1 MSQKRGKQKKAAKR
15 RAGISIRLQL
25 TVGFLIPVLFMVGIG
40 WISYTKA
47 SEGLIRN
54 YEASAC
60 TVLEMTM
67 ASFDEAMQT
76 ISAITLELAQD
87 KTVNSYALGGYQSDT
102 SKQGQAKT
110 TISNNINVKQTASW
124 MIESIH
130 IIPVD
135 GVEIITT
142 QRQEAS
148 GMESFIGEMKN
159 AQEGELLA
167 DGYLHWGS
175 SHDFVDEKMNT
186 GDYILYCSRS
196 FNSGDIRGL
205 ILVDVSEKAIADLL
219 SEVDLGPGSYVSFIT
234 AEGREVSSDASFSA
248 KDLAQINW
256 EGGADYVDYQ
266 GQKYFYMTAVS
277 SVTGG
282 RMIAMVPKS
291 YITKSSE
298 EIRNITLILVV
309 IACAAALLISTC
321 VIAGIS
327 GNIKRSVKRLDE
339 VSKGN
344 LAESAKREHP
354 AHNEFGKLHGAMSN
368 TVVRMR
374 ELIQA
379 VSDMKD
385 EVLSS
390 GDTVMVSGNELSS
403 LIESVSMQM
412 EEIND
417 IIALQ
422 NGEVTECNGQMEELS
437 VQIKNVSSSIFNT
450 IENITNSRKMI
461 DDGMETV
468 DEMARQSRQTAD
480 ATREVQEHV
489 MRLAGKL
496 EEIAEFVSDIQNIA
510 SQTNLLSLNASIEAA
525 RAGEHGRGFSVV
537 ASEIRSLADD
547 SARTAEEIQKI
558 IEEVSVYS
566 HSAIQKV
573 EEAEGISKGQMESAK
588 HTTAAFHQMNEIME
602 GLIESMQQVTRDVD
616 EMNHDRKQALKS
628 IHSIG
633 ESSGSTV
640 KAADEVRSILESQ
653 MQSAESL
660 KAETGRMKE
669 NMRQLE
675 EAIETFKL

>member
-1 MSQKRGKQKKAAKR
+1 MLQEKGRQNKAVKR
-15 RAGISIRLQL
+15 RAGFSIRLQL
-25 TVGFLIPVLFMVGIG
+25 TLGFLIPVLFMVGIG

-47 SEGLIRN
+47 SEGLIEN

-60 TVLEMTM
+60 TALEMTM
-67 ASFDEAMQT
+67 ISFDDAMKT
-76 ISAITLELAQD
+76 VSAITLELAQD
-87 KTVNSYALGGYQSDT
+87 KTVNVYALGGYRSDS
-102 SKQGQAKT
+102 SKETQAKT
-110 TISNNINVKQTASW
+110 TARDNITVKQTTNW
-124 MIESIH
+124 MIEGIH
-130 IIPVD
+130 IIPTD
-135 GVEIITT
+135 EMEIITT
-142 QRQEAS
+142 QRQDAS
-148 GMESFIGEMKN
+148 GMKSFIGEMQD

-167 DGYLHWGS
+167 DGSLHWGS
-175 SHDFVDEKMNT
+175 SHEFIDEKMNT
-186 GDYILYCSRS
+186 GDYILYCSKS

-205 ILVDVSEKAIADLL
+205 VLVDISKKAIEDLL
-219 SEVDLGPGSYVSFIT
+219 SQMDLGPGSYVSFIT
-234 AEGREVSSDASFSA
+234 AEGKEVSSDPSFSA
-248 KDLAQINW
+248 KDLTQIDW

-266 GQKYFYMTAVS
+266 GQKYFYMTAES

-298 EIRNITLILVV
+298 EIRNITLVLVI
-309 IACAAALLISTC
+309 IACVIALLISTY
-321 VIAGIS
+321 VISIIS
-327 GNIKRSVKRLDE
+327 RNIKKSVNRLDQ
-339 VSKGN
+339 VSQGN
-344 LAESAKREHP
+344 LAESAKRERP
-354 AHNEFGKLHGAMSN
+354 AHNEFGKLHEAMSN

-390 GDTVMVSGNELSS
+390 GDTVMGSSNELSS

-422 NGEVTECNGQMEELS
+422 NGEITECNGQMEELS
-437 VQIKNVSSSIFNT
+437 VQIKNVSSSIFTT

-468 DEMARQSRQTAD
+468 DEMAKQSRQTAD

-537 ASEIRSLADD
+537 ASEIRGLADD

-558 IEEVSVYS
+558 IEEISVYS
-566 HSAIQKV
+566 RSAIQKV
-573 EEAEGISKGQMESAK
+573 EEAEGISEGQMESAK

-602 GLIESMQQVTRDVD
+602 GLIASMQQVTRDVD
-616 EMNHDRKQALKS
+616 EMNQDRKQALKS

-633 ESSGSTV
+633 ESSGNTV
-640 KAADEVRSILESQ
+640 KAADEVNRFLESQ

>member
-1 MSQKRGKQKKAAKR
+1 MLQKKGKQKKAAKR
-15 RAGISIRLQL
+15 RVGVSIRLQL
-25 TVGFLIPVLFMVGIG
+25 TIGFLIPVLFVVGIG
-40 WISYTKA
+40 WISYSKA
-47 SEGLIRN
+47 SEGLVQN

-60 TVLEMTM
+60 TALEMTM
-67 ASFDEAMQT
+67 TSFDDAMKT
-76 ISAITLELAQD
+76 VSAITLELAQD
-87 KTVNSYALGGYQSDT
+87 KTINAYALGGYRSDS
-102 SKQGQAKT
+102 SKQSQAKT
-110 TISNNINVKQTASW
+110 TALDNITVKQTTNW
-124 MIESIH
+124 MIEGIH
-130 IIPVD
+130 IIPTD
-135 GVEIITT
+135 GMEIITT
-142 QRQEAS
+142 ERQDAT
-148 GMESFIGEMKN
+148 GMKSFIEEMQD

-167 DGYLHWGS
+167 DGSLHWGS
-175 SHDFVDEKMNT
+175 SHEFIDEKMNT
-186 GDYILYCSRS
+186 GDYILYCSKA
-196 FNSGDIRGL
+196 FNGGDIKGL
-205 ILVDVSEKAIADLL
+205 VLVDISKGAIADLL
-219 SEVDLGPGSYVSFIT
+219 SQADFGPGSYVSFIT
-234 AEGREVSSDASFSA
+234 AEGREVSSDPSFSA
-248 KDLAQINW
+248 KDFTQIDW

-266 GQKYFYMTAVS
+266 GQKYFYMTATS
-277 SVTGG
+277 SATGA

-298 EIRNITLILVV
+298 EIRNITLVMV
-309 IACAAALLISTC
+309 AVACAVALFISAY

-327 GNIKRSVKRLDE
+327 RNIKKSVKRLDE
-339 VSKGN
+339 VSRGN
-344 LAESAKREHP
+344 LTESAKRERP
-354 AHNEFGKLHGAMSN
+354 AHNEFGKLHEAMSN

-390 GDTVMVSGNELSS
+390 GDTVMVSSNELSS
-403 LIESVSMQM
+403 LIERVSMQM

-461 DDGMETV
+461 DEGMETV

-537 ASEIRSLADD
+537 ASEIRGLADD
-547 SARTAEEIQKI
+547 SAKTAEEIQKI
-558 IEEVSVYS
+558 IEEISVYS
-566 HSAIQKV
+566 RSAIQKV
-573 EEAEGISKGQMESAK
+573 EEAEGISEGQMESAK
-588 HTTAAFHQMNEIME
+588 HTTSAFHQMNEIME

-616 EMNHDRKQALKS
+616 EMNQDRKLALKS

-633 ESSGSTV
+633 ESSGNTV
-640 KAADEVRSILESQ
+640 KAADEVNRFLESQ

>member
-1 MSQKRGKQKKAAKR
+1 MLQEKGRQNKAVKR
-15 RAGISIRLQL
+15 RAGFSIRLQL
-25 TVGFLIPVLFMVGIG
+25 TLGFLIPVLFMVGIG

-47 SEGLIRN
+47 SEGLIEN

-60 TVLEMTM
+60 TALEMTM
-67 ASFDEAMQT
+67 ISFDDAMKT
-76 ISAITLELAQD
+76 VSAITLELAQD
-87 KTVNSYALGGYQSDT
+87 KTVNVYALGGYRSDS
-102 SKQGQAKT
+102 SKETQAKT
-110 TISNNINVKQTASW
+110 TARDNITVKQTTNW
-124 MIESIH
+124 MIEGIH
-130 IIPVD
+130 IIPTD
-135 GVEIITT
+135 EMEIITT
-142 QRQEAS
+142 QRQDAS
-148 GMESFIGEMKN
+148 GMKSFIGEMQD

-167 DGYLHWGS
+167 DGSLHWGS
-175 SHDFVDEKMNT
+175 SHEFIDEKMNT
-186 GDYILYCSRS
+186 GDYILYCSKS

-205 ILVDVSEKAIADLL
+205 VLVDISKKAIEDLL
-219 SEVDLGPGSYVSFIT
+219 SQMDLGPGSYVSFIT
-234 AEGREVSSDASFSA
+234 AEGKEVSSDPSFSA
-248 KDLAQINW
+248 KDLTQIDW

-266 GQKYFYMTAVS
+266 GQKYFYMTAES

-298 EIRNITLILVV
+298 EIRNITLVLVI
-309 IACAAALLISTC
+309 IACVIALLISTY
-321 VIAGIS
+321 VISIIS
-327 GNIKRSVKRLDE
+327 RNIKKSVNRLDQ
-339 VSKGN
+339 VSQGN
-344 LAESAKREHP
+344 LAESAKRERP
-354 AHNEFGKLHGAMSN
+354 AHNEFGKLHEAMSN

-390 GDTVMVSGNELSS
+390 GDTVMGSSNELSS

-422 NGEVTECNGQMEELS
+422 NGEITECNGQMEELS
-437 VQIKNVSSSIFNT
+437 VQIKNVSSSIFTT

-468 DEMARQSRQTAD
+468 DEMAKQSRQTAD

-537 ASEIRSLADD
+537 ASEIRGLADD

-558 IEEVSVYS
+558 IEEISVYS
-566 HSAIQKV
+566 RSAIQKV
-573 EEAEGISKGQMESAK
+573 EEAEGISEGQMESAK

-602 GLIESMQQVTRDVD
+602 GLIASMQQVTRDVD
-616 EMNHDRKQALKS
+616 EMNQDRKQALKS

-633 ESSGSTV
+633 ESSGNTV
-640 KAADEVRSILESQ
+640 KAADEVNRFLESQ

-660 KAETGRMKE
+660 KTETGRMKE